1 MRILHTSDWHLGKT
15 LEGHSRLEEQK
26 LFLEELVT
34 IVEDQKVDLIII
46 AGDIYDTSN
55 PPAAAEKLF
64 YDTMGRIANF
74 GQRCVLVIAGN
85 HDNPDRLE
93 AASPLANTHG
103 VILLG
108 SPSSKPELGSYGDIE
123 ILEAGDN
130 YINICIRH
138 EEAVIVTL
146 PYPSEKRLNEIFST
160 GWDEEIRRQSYSQR
174 IGEIMK
180 RASKRFRDHTINL
193 AVSHLYITGG
203 RESGSE
209 RPIQLGG
216 SYAVE
221 SSMLPDAQ
229 YIALGHLH
237 RSQRVSGSQKR
248 ACYSGS
254 PLQYS
259 RSEAQNS
266 NSVYIVDL
274 VAGQEAQVEEVFLK
288 NYKPIEIWKCK
299 GIEEAMEKCRSN
311 SGRNVWAYLEIQTDR
326 EITQQQMKD
335 MKDLVTDI
343 VQIYPKFYDVEGQD
357 GADQEDYQEIAI
369 DELFKGYYKSVY
381 GSEIP
386 EELLTLFYEIVEE
399 GEEKDE
405 AETAEDQGA

>member
-15 LEGHSRLEEQK
+15 LEGHSRLKEQE
-26 LFLEELVT
+26 LFLEELIT
-34 IVEDQKVDLIII
+34 IVEERNIDLVII

-64 YDTMGRIANF
+64 YDTIGRIANY
-74 GQRCVLVIAGN
+74 GERCVLVIAGN

-108 SPSSKPELGSYGDIE
+108 NPSSQVEKGNYGNIE
-123 ILEAGDN
+123 ILESGEG
-130 YINICIRH
+130 YINLRIKD
-138 EEAVIVTL
+138 EEAVIVAL

-160 GWDEEIRRQSYSQR
+160 GWDEDIKRESYSRRVGQ
-174 IGEIMK
+174 IME
-180 RASKRFRDHTINL
+180 RASQKYREDTINL
-193 AVSHLYITGG
+193 AVSHLYMIGG
-203 RESGSE
+203 AESGSE

-216 SYAVE
+216 TFAVE
-221 SSMLPDAQ
+221 SSMLPKAQ

-237 RSQRVSGSQKR
+237 RSQTVPGTQKR
-248 ACYSGS
+248 ARYSGS

-266 NSVYIVDL
+266 NCVYVIDVL
-274 VAGQEAQVEEVFLK
+274 PGQDAHIEEVFLK
-288 NYKPIEIWKCK
+288 NHKPIEVWKCTS
-299 GIEEAMEKCRSN
+299 IEDAMEKCRAN
-311 SGRNVWAYLEIQTDR
+311 MGRDIWAYLEIETDR

-343 VQIYPKFYDVEGQD
+343 VQIYPRFRDID
-357 GADQEDYQEIAI
+357 GEMDIDEEEYQHLQM
-369 DELFKGYYKSVY
+369 DELFKAYYRSVY
-381 GSEIP
+381 GADIP
-386 EELLTLFYEIVEE
+386 QELLDLFYEIIQE
-399 GEEKDE
+399 GGETDE
-405 AETAEDQGA
+405 AEIA

>member
-1 MRILHTSDWHLGKT
+1 MCSSHCT
-15 LEGHSRLEEQK
+15 
-26 LFLEELVT
+26 
-34 IVEDQKVDLIII
+34 
-46 AGDIYDTSN
+46 
-55 PPAAAEKLF
+55 
-64 YDTMGRIANF
+64 
-74 GQRCVLVIAGN
+74 GN

-93 AASPLANTHG
+93 AADPLANTHG
-103 VILLG
+103 VLLLG
-108 SPSSKPELGSYGDIE
+108 VLVVNQAWQLRRYRNPR
-123 ILEAGDN
+123 AGDN

-146 PYPSEKRLNEIFST
+146 PYPSEKRLNEIFSA

-221 SSMLPDAQ
+221 SSMLPNAQ

-254 PLQYS
+254 PSSIAGARLKI
-259 RSEAQNS
+259 AI
-266 NSVYIVDL
+266 VFIVDL

-369 DELFKGYYKSVY
+369 DELFKAYYKSVY